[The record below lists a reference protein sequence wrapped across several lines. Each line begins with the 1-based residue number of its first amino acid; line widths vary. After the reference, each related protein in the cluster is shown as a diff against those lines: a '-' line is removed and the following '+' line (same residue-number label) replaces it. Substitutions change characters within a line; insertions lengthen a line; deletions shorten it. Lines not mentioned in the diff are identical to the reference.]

1 MRALLCSRLGLLAL
15 FAAAALGTQSPLRA
29 DDRRDHERARAA
41 LRAGEILPLQ
51 QILQSVQRSH
61 PGEVLEVELE
71 REGGRWVYEIKLL
84 QPGGSLMR
92 LDVDARNAEVLRARP
107 RAVAAP
113 APTAS
118 GGRKP

>member
-1 MRALLCSRLGLLAL
+1 MKALLCTRRGLLAL
-15 FAAAALGTQSPLRA
+15 LAVAALGAQSPLRA

-71 REGGRWVYEIKLL
+71 REDGRWVYEIKLL
-84 QPGGSLMR
+84 QPGGRLMR
-92 LDVDARNAEVLRARP
+92 LDVDARSAEVLRARP
-107 RAVAAP
+107 RAAASP